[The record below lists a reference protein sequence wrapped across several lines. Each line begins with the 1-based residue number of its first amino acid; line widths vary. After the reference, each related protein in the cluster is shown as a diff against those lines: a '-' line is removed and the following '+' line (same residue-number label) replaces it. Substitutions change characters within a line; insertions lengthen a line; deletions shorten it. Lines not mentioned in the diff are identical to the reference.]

1 MLAVEGLT
9 KYYGNKTAL
18 QDINFA
24 IDKGEVVAL
33 LGGNGSGK
41 TTTVNAICNLIRYEK
56 GSIHVN
62 GINTLASSTYLKD
75 IGAVLGG
82 SRNINWRLTARQNA
96 EYFARLRGARKA
108 DFKDNIAS
116 IEAQLELDKY
126 HRDPVRKLSTGNKQK
141 AALMAAL
148 CYSPQLLLLD
158 EPTLGLDIETMQS
171 LQTIIKGL
179 AETKQH
185 AFLITS
191 HDMSFIDKIATRAVV
206 IHEGK
211 QVFDGTIREL
221 KQKLFIYEMQIDMP
235 SDTLPS
241 LFDKLPELW
250 QGKHVILN
258 DESNIRIRY
267 DLPEQGFST
276 LEYLAQRAPKLTDFT
291 ITKMSME
298 AAYLSL
304 IEEVQS

>member
-1 MLAVEGLT
+1 MLAVEGVSK
-9 KYYGNKTAL
+9 KYGDNAAL
-18 QDINFA
+18 QDITFTME
-24 IDKGEVVAL
+24 KGEVVAL

-62 GINTLASSTYLKD
+62 GINTRASSAYLKYV
-75 IGAVLGG
+75 GAVLGG
-82 SRNINWRLTARQNA
+82 SRNINWRLSARQNA

-116 IEAQLELDKY
+116 IEAQLGLDKY
-126 HRDPVRKLSTGNKQK
+126 QREPVRKLSTGNKQK
-141 AALMAAL
+141 AALMSAL

-158 EPTLGLDIETMQS
+158 EPTLGLDIETIQS

-211 QVFDGTIREL
+211 QVFDGTIRQL
-221 KQKLFIYEMQIDMP
+221 KQKLFTYEMQIDMTQE
-235 SDTLPS
+235 TLPS
-241 LFDKLPELW
+241 LRNKLPELW
-250 QGKHVILN
+250 QGKHVILT
-258 DESNIRIRY
+258 EASTIRIRY
-267 DLPEQGFST
+267 ETPEQGFGT
-276 LEYLAQRAPKLTDFT
+276 LEYLAQQTPKLKDFT

-304 IEEVQS
+304 IEEVQA